1 MGRWDS
7 PRLERI
13 VLGPELS
20 EVQIGEARFLLG
32 LVTCQARGALVGG
45 EAVDGA
51 MRCLAAAHEEV
62 FVAFERRDARVER
75 CDFRLEVIDLGAAR
89 VVFEKDASQ
98 GGRDEGVIFLWDD
111 GHVGHH

>member
-1 MGRWDS
+1 MGWWDS
-7 PRLERI
+7 PGLERI

-62 FVAFERRDARVER
+62 LVAFERRDARVER
-75 CDFRLEVIDLGAAR
+75 CDFRLEVVDLGAAR